1 MSAASIF
8 ESVVAW
14 LARGA
19 PASFEADAVDPH
31 RTGSAVQVDTFGNP
45 IGDDRAERNRRE
57 VEDRARE
64 HQILISCWM

>member
-19 PASFEADAVDPH
+19 PASSEDDAVDP
-31 RTGSAVQVDTFGNP
+31 RRGGSALQVDTFGNP
-45 IGDDRAERNRRE
+45 IDDDRAERNRRE

>member
-19 PASFEADAVDPH
+19 PASIEDDAVDP
-31 RTGSAVQVDTFGNP
+31 RRSGSTVQVDTFGNA
-45 IGDDRAERNRRE
+45 IDDDRAERNRRE

>member
-14 LARGA
+14 LARVA
-19 PASFEADAVDPH
+19 PSSFEDDAVDPH
-31 RTGSAVQVDTFGNP
+31 RGGSAAQVDTFGNP
-45 IGDDRAERNRRE
+45 IGDDRAERSRRE

-64 HQILISCWM
+64 RQILISCWM

>member
-14 LARGA
+14 LARAA
-19 PASFEADAVDPH
+19 PSAFGDDAFDPH
-31 RTGSAVQVDTFGNP
+31 RSGSAVQVDTFGNP
-45 IGDDRAERNRRE
+45 IGDDRAERKRRE

>member
-19 PASFEADAVDPH
+19 PASYEDAVDPH
-31 RTGSAVQVDTFGNP
+31 RSSAVQVDTFGNP
-45 IGDDRAERNRRE
+45 IGDDRAERSRRE